1 MEFTETSEQQ
11 ELRRVVAELSAK
23 YGWEYTRA
31 KSAAHEPM
39 AELWEEAGKLGFL
52 GVNLPVEYGGGGVG
66 MYELAIVAEEL
77 NAGGTGLL
85 MMVVSPAIV
94 GTILARFG
102 TDGQRARWLPG
113 LASGDSIIAF
123 GITEADAGSNSH
135 RITTTARRDG
145 SDWVLSGRKTF
156 ISGVDQ
162 ADAVL
167 IVGRISRSDASD
179 RVPARERSE
188 AACVAGERNNGT
200 LQPALFLVPTDAPGF
215 EYTPI
220 EMDIAM
226 ADRQFQLFIDEVRLP
241 AEALVGEDPD
251 TALWQLF
258 AGLNPERIMA
268 AAGSIGSAR
277 YALDKAVSY
286 AKQRQV
292 WDVPIGAHQ
301 GISHPLAQIKVEME
315 LAKLMLQK
323 AATIYDAGDD
333 RGAGEAANMAK
344 YAAAEVAVRAI
355 DQAVQTHGGNGLASD
370 YGLGALLGAVRLG
383 RIAPVSREML
393 LNFVAQSSLGLPKSY

>member
-31 KSAAHEPM
+31 KSATHEPM
-39 AELWEEAGKLGFL
+39 AELWDEAGKLGFL
-52 GVNLPVEYGGGGVG
+52 GVNLPAEYGGGGAG

-113 LASGDSIIAF
+113 LASGESIVAF

-145 SDWVLSGRKTF
+145 PDWLLSGRKTF

-167 IVGRISRSDASD
+167 VVGRTEDARD
-179 RVPARERSE
+179 
-188 AACVAGERNNGT
+188 GT

-226 ADRQFQLFIDEVRLP
+226 ADRQFQLFLDDVRLP

-277 YALDKAVSY
+277 YALDKAVNY

-370 YGLGALLGAVRLG
+370 YGLGALLGSIRLG